1 MTLQYWLS
9 YMKLIKFSWSF
20 RTSQG
25 HRTRGVAKTKEMSS
39 IWADRVHM
47 RDGLDS
53 ITVHRL
59 GCRDAGTIGLNDTI
73 WNTKSNMG
81 FLLHNKCEMLGKNSK
96 IRFVYFQYL
105 WLWSSNL
112 DNMGLYVAFKIRL
125 LGILRSQIGSGTQF
139 LLEQKSDGP
148 YHWTEPIFWSIQ
160 SPNF

>member
-1 MTLQYWLS
+1 
-9 YMKLIKFSWSF
+9 
-20 RTSQG
+20 
-25 HRTRGVAKTKEMSS
+25 
-39 IWADRVHM
+39 M

-53 ITVHRL
+53 ITVLRL
-59 GCRDAGTIGLNDTI
+59 GCRDAGPIGFNDPI
-73 WNTKSNMG
+73 WYAKSKMG

-125 LGILRSQIGSGTQF
+125 LGILPPHKLVPGHNFSWSRNLMDHI
-139 LLEQKSDGP
+139 
-148 YHWTEPIFWSIQ
+148 TELNLYFEVYSIQ